1 MQSNITKR
9 IKYIYF
15 KLVNFLSFNLIQ
27 KQNIIISNS
36 NKLYLELNDDF
47 IYLESKIEGHR
58 ELNQDL
64 QERINLLENII
75 RAKEKTINELRDND
89 YGAKC
94 DSVNNWLMRNI
105 QKAGDN

>member
-1 MQSNITKR
+1 MKR
-9 IKYIYF
+9 LKKLYF
-15 KLVNFLSFNLIQ
+15 KFINLLSFNLIQ

-47 IYLESKIEGHR
+47 LYLESKIEGHR
-58 ELNQDL
+58 KLNQDL
-64 QERINLLENII
+64 QERINLLEDII
-75 RAKEKTINELRDND
+75 RIQEKIINELRDND